1 MRIIVEEDPVLTET
15 EVIVRCKE
23 TTPQV
28 MEMLAALRSY
38 DQRLTG
44 EREGRT
50 YLLEATQVLYI
61 ESVDKRT
68 FLYTCDG
75 VYETPLRLYE
85 LEERLVSRDFIRAGK
100 SVIVN
105 FGKVQSICPD
115 LGGRLRLTLEN
126 GEMVGV
132 SRQYA
137 PDIRKKLG
145 IPEKGRNV
153 K

>member
-1 MRIIVEEDPVLTET
+1 MRIIVEADPALKET
-15 EVIVRCKE
+15 EVVIRCKE

-28 MEMLAALRSY
+28 MGLMAALRSF

-44 EREGRT
+44 DRDGQT
-50 YLLEATQVLYI
+50 YLLEAGQVLYI
-61 ESVDKRT
+61 ESVDKRA
-68 FLYTCDG
+68 FLYTAEG

-85 LEERLVSRDFIRAGK
+85 LEERLASWDFIRASK

-105 FGKVQSICPD
+105 FGRVQSIRPD
-115 LGGRLRLTLEN
+115 LGGRLRLTMEN

-137 PDIRKKLG
+137 PAIRKKLG
-145 IPEKGRNV
+145 I
-153 K
+153 

>member
-1 MRIIVEEDPVLTET
+1 MRITLEEDPRLTET
-15 EVIVRCKE
+15 EVVIRCRE
-23 TTPQV
+23 ATPQV
-28 MEMLAALRSY
+28 AGLLAALRSF

-50 YLLEATQVLYI
+50 YLLEAGQVLYI

-68 FLYTCDG
+68 FLYTGDS

-85 LEERLVSRDFIRAGK
+85 LEERLAPRDFVRASK
-100 SVIVN
+100 SAIVN
-105 FGKVQSICPD
+105 FGRVSSICPD

-126 GEMVGV
+126 GEVAGV

-137 PDIRKKLG
+137 PAIRKKLG
-145 IPEKGRNV
+145 L
-153 K
+153 

>member
-44 EREGRT
+44 EREGQT
-50 YLLEATQVLYI
+50 YLLEAGEVFYV

-68 FLYTCDG
+68 FLYTAEG

-85 LEERLVSRDFIRAGK
+85 LEERLASRDFIRAGK
-100 SVIVN
+100 SVVVN

-115 LGGRLRLTLEN
+115 LGGRLRLTMEN

-137 PDIRKKLG
+137 PVVRKKLG
-145 IPEKGRNV
+145 MEKEKGRDQ
-153 K
+153 

>member
-1 MRIIVEEDPVLTET
+1 MRITLEEDPRLTET
-15 EVIVRCKE
+15 EVVIPCRE
-23 TTPQV
+23 ATPQV
-28 MEMLAALRSY
+28 TGLLAALRSF

-50 YLLEATQVLYI
+50 YLLEAGQVLYI

-68 FLYTCDG
+68 FLYTEEN

-85 LEERLVSRDFIRAGK
+85 LEERLAPRDFVRASK
-100 SVIVN
+100 WAIVN
-105 FGKVQSICPD
+105 FGRGSPMCRD

-126 GEMVGV
+126 GEVVGV

-137 PDIRKKLG
+137 PAIRKKLG
-145 IPEKGRNV
+145 L
-153 K
+153 